1 MSQQLRRRKMKKKV
15 PYLLLMMIC
24 NSFWNVETTVVG
36 MVAMDSSK
44 NLLYPAPAAG
54 K

>member
-1 MSQQLRRRKMKKKV
+1 MSQQLRRRKMKKV
-15 PYLLLMMIC
+15 PYLPLMMIC
-24 NSFWNVETTVVG
+24 NSFWDVETTAVG
-36 MVAMDSSK
+36 MLAMDSSK

>member
-1 MSQQLRRRKMKKKV
+1 MSQQLRRRRKMKKV
-15 PYLLLMMIC
+15 PYLLLMMTC
-24 NSFWNVETTVVG
+24 NSFWNIETTVVG
-36 MVAMDSSK
+36 MVAMGSSK